1 MTPRTWLTLLALAC
15 SLSAGATP
23 RTEILPL
30 HYRSAEE
37 LLPIA
42 QSLLDGAGR
51 VSAYG
56 NQLVVNAEPD
66 KIAELQEL
74 LQQLDTP
81 PQRLLITVDSQQ
93 DSSARQDG
101 YRVDGSISAG
111 NVEIIGG
118 RGEHHGRDE
127 VRIIRRSSAGGSG
140 SVQQVQ
146 ATAGYPALIQI
157 GESVPLTSYG
167 RDAYGYPREYTEYRD
182 INRGFEVVAHVQGDR
197 VQLDIRSRQ
206 DRLAGP
212 DGTLDTQTT
221 ATRVSGRL
229 GEWIELG
236 GIRES
241 AGEQRS
247 GLLSRQ
253 AGSVRDNR
261 ALRLK
266 VDLLE

>member
-1 MTPRTWLTLLALAC
+1 VTPRIWLTLLALAC
-15 SLSAGATP
+15 SLSVEATP

-37 LLPIA
+37 LLPVA
-42 QSLLDGAGR
+42 QSLLDSAGR

-56 NQLVVNAEPD
+56 NQLVINAEPD
-66 KIAELQEL
+66 QIAELREL

-93 DSSARQDG
+93 DGSAHQDG

-118 RGEHHGRDE
+118 RGERHGGDE
-127 VRIIRRSSAGGSG
+127 VRIIRRSSRGGSG
-140 SVQQVQ
+140 SLQQVQ
-146 ATAGYPALIQI
+146 ATAGYPAQI
-157 GESVPLTSYG
+157 LGGESVPLTSYG
-167 RDAYGYPREYTEYRD
+167 RDAYGYPREYTEFRD

-206 DRLAGP
+206 DRLTAP

-241 AGEQRS
+241 VSGQHS

-253 AGSVRDNR
+253 AGSARENR
-261 ALRLK
+261 TIRLK